1 MKNKV
6 TMQELLPFIEEA
18 FVNDKTFTIPI
29 TGTSMRPL
37 LICGRDTVTLKKCN
51 DRLVKG
57 DLPLYRRK
65 DGTFV
70 LHRVVGFDKKGNYIM
85 CGDNQFLKEHNI
97 EGSQIIG
104 VVTEITRNGKTFSV
118 DSKKYQL
125 YVKLGLLLLNV
136 RYPYKRVRY
145 FVSMLRKQETGS
157 RKQKEESKEK
167 GKSKWKN

>member
-37 LICGRDTVTLKKCN
+37 LIFGRDTVTLKKCTGK
-51 DRLVKG
+51 LEKG

-70 LHRVVGFDKKGNYIM
+70 LHRVVGFKKNGNYIM

-97 EGSQIIG
+97 EHSQIIG

-118 DSKKYQL
+118 DSKKYKL
-125 YVKLGLLLLNV
+125 YVKLGLALLNV
-136 RYPYKRVRY
+136 RYPYKR
-145 FVSMLRKQETGS
+145 LRHAASEIKLRINET
-157 RKQKEESKEK
+157 RK
-167 GKSKWKN
+167 

>member
-18 FVNDKTFTIPI
+18 FANNKTFTIPI

-37 LICGRDTVTLKKCN
+37 LICGRDTVTLRKNTDK
-51 DRLVKG
+51 LKKG

-70 LHRVVGFDKKGNYIM
+70 LHRVVGSDKNGNYIM
-85 CGDNQFLKEHNI
+85 CGDNQFLKECGI
-97 EGSQIIG
+97 EESQIIG
-104 VVTEITRNGKTFSV
+104 VVTEITRNGKAFSV
-118 DSKKYQL
+118 DNSKYKL

-136 RYPYKRVRY
+136 RYPYKRLRY
-145 FVSMLRKQETGS
+145 FVSKIM
-157 RKQKEESKEK
+157 
-167 GKSKWKN
+167 N